1 MGFVA
6 LHEGNVG
13 WLRGS
18 VRADDACDVSN
29 VIPHLGETSL
39 GANSIQERGHKY
51 MSAAELGFDGKVA
64 IITGA
69 GGGLGRQHALLLAS
83 RGALVV
89 VNDLGGALDGSGS
102 DKGAAQKVVD
112 EIVALGGVAV
122 ADTNSVSTPEGG
134 AAIVKS
140 AVDAY
145 GRVDIVINNAGIL
158 RDKSFH
164 NLTPDLMNPVF
175 DVHLKGAFHVTQ
187 PAFVLMREQGYGRI
201 ISTSSAAGVFGNFGQ
216 ANYGAA
222 KMGLVGFMRV
232 LAVEGAK
239 YNIKANAI
247 APLALTRMTESLF
260 SGAMAEKLQPE
271 LISPIVA
278 FLAHEDCPV
287 SGEVYSV
294 GGGRVA
300 RVFIGE
306 TPGYFNANLTMED
319 VRNNFEQ
326 IRNEDGYIVPAN
338 ISEETAMFMPYLK

>member
-1 MGFVA
+1 
-6 LHEGNVG
+6 
-13 WLRGS
+13 
-18 VRADDACDVSN
+18 
-29 VIPHLGETSL
+29 
-39 GANSIQERGHKY
+39 

-140 AVDAY
+140 AVEAY

-239 YNIKANAI
+239 YNIKANSI

-319 VRNNFEQ
+319 VRNNFDQ

>member
-1 MGFVA
+1 
-6 LHEGNVG
+6 
-13 WLRGS
+13 
-18 VRADDACDVSN
+18 
-29 VIPHLGETSL
+29 
-39 GANSIQERGHKY
+39 

-164 NLTPDLMNPVF
+164 NMTPDLMNPVF

-326 IRNEDGYIVPAN
+326 IRNEEGYIVPAN

>member
-1 MGFVA
+1 
-6 LHEGNVG
+6 
-13 WLRGS
+13 
-18 VRADDACDVSN
+18 
-29 VIPHLGETSL
+29 
-39 GANSIQERGHKY
+39 

-201 ISTSSAAGVFGNFGQ
+201 ISTSSAAGAFGNFGQ

-239 YNIKANAI
+239 YNIKANSI

-319 VRNNFEQ
+319 VRNNFDQ

>member
-1 MGFVA
+1 
-6 LHEGNVG
+6 
-13 WLRGS
+13 
-18 VRADDACDVSN
+18 
-29 VIPHLGETSL
+29 
-39 GANSIQERGHKY
+39 

-112 EIVALGGVAV
+112 EIVALGGVAI

-239 YNIKANAI
+239 YNIKANSI

-260 SGAMAEKLQPE
+260 SGAMADKLQPG
-271 LISPIVA
+271 LISPLVA

-306 TPGYFNANLTMED
+306 TPGYFNADLTMED

-326 IRNEDGYIVPAN
+326 IRNEEGYIVPAN